1 MAKEKKFKYDILWT
15 EVLNFDEVSELS
27 VYQYLCGSSKKK
39 ILKNI
44 PEDKRFERYAA
55 WKNYLEELYGSRDV
69 ELLKEFYRYLNNLK
83 RMEKTEKSFFG
94 GFFTPFGSGILTGYL
109 FPKVMELDWLQTFN
123 DFLQIYIEIFRTGSS
138 VSAIALFLLVSVIA
152 IAVLFFI
159 LALILFPFGYVIFY
173 IIKNHFSYNLKE
185 NFYEDYMEIL
195 QELIQRK
202 IEKQQKAETHTF
214 GLQVELP
221 LNSLPTHGCF
231 TSSHM
236 HDTIMVSEKTP
247 G

>member
-1 MAKEKKFKYDILWT
+1 MAKEKKFKYDILWA

-55 WKNYLEELYGSRDV
+55 WKNYLEE
-69 ELLKEFYRYLNNLK
+69 
-83 RMEKTEKSFFG
+83 TEKSFFG

-109 FPKVMELDWLQTFN
+109 FPKVMELDWLQIFN
-123 DFLQIYIEIFRTGSS
+123 DFLQIYIEIFRTESS

-214 GLQVELP
+214 GLPVELP
-221 LNSLPTHGCF
+221 LNSLPTHSCF